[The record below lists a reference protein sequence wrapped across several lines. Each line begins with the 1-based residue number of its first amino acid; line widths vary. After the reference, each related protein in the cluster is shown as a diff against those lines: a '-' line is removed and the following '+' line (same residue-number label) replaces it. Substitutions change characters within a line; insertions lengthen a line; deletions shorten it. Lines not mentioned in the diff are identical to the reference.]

1 MLILT
6 VNIIAFIE
14 AGKEIFMFL
23 VNIFVRHIFLCRKV
37 ALKKDSFND
46 DRYDRIYWTS
56 SFQKTEGWL

>member
-46 DRYDRIYWTS
+46 DRYDRIY
-56 SFQKTEGWL
+56 